1 MRTATTG
8 FDPRDAGF
16 RPHDLG
22 FIADPYPAY
31 AELRARGR
39 IHHNPETEQWIVPHH
54 EDVNGLLRD
63 RRFGRTYLHLATHA
77 EMGHPEDAE
86 HAAPFW
92 HLVRHGILDMEPPDH
107 TRVRRLVAKAFTPR
121 RVEELRPTVQRLMD
135 GLVDE
140 VLGAGEVD
148 LISSVAEPLPVTVIA
163 ELLGIP
169 EADRHHLRP
178 WSAEICRMYELS
190 PTEEDG
196 RAASAAAV
204 EFSDYLRGLI
214 RERRHRPTEDLIG
227 GLVQVIDEGDRL
239 TEDEMIGTCVLLLNA
254 GHEATVNM
262 TGNGWWALY
271 RNPDQLARLRGDHS
285 LVPRAIEEL
294 MRYDT
299 PLQMFERWVLED
311 VEIHGVPV
319 ARGQELALLFGS
331 ANRDP
336 AAFDRPDE
344 LDLGREPNPLMSFGA
359 GIHFCLGAPLG
370 RVELETS
377 FGTLLRRAPH
387 MELVR
392 EPEWKP
398 NYIIRGLKEL
408 RVRL

>member
-1 MRTATTG
+1 MRTAPGTG
-8 FDPRDAGF
+8 VDPAALGF
-16 RPHDLG
+16 RPRDLV

-31 AELRARGR
+31 AELRAAGR
-39 IHHNPETEQWIVPHH
+39 IIHNPETEQWIIPHY

-63 RRFGRTYLHLATHA
+63 RRFGPTYLHLATHR
-77 EMGHPEDAE
+77 EMG
-86 HAAPFW
+86 
-92 HLVRHGILDMEPPDH
+92 
-107 TRVRRLVAKAFTPR
+107 
-121 RVEELRPTVQRLMD
+121 RP
-135 GLVDE
+135 G
-140 VLGAGEVD
+140 G
-148 LISSVAEPLPVTVIA
+148 PL
-163 ELLGIP
+163 
-169 EADRHHLRP
+169 
-178 WSAEICRMYELS
+178 S
-190 PTEEDG
+190 
-196 RAASAAAV
+196 SAAAV
-204 EFSDYLRGLI
+204 EFSDYLRELI
-214 RERRHRPTEDLIG
+214 RERRQHPTEDLIG
-227 GLVQVIDEGDRL
+227 GLVQVIDQGDRL

-271 RNPDQLARLRGDHS
+271 RNPDQLQRLRADHS

-319 ARGQELALLFGS
+319 PPGEGLALLFGWPT
-331 ANRDP
+331 RPP

-344 LDLGREPNPLMSFGA
+344 LDLGREPNPHMTFGA

-387 MELVR
+387 MELAA

-398 NYIIRGLKEL
+398 NYIIRGLREL

>member
-1 MRTATTG
+1 MRTSTG
-8 FDPRDAGF
+8 FDPADLGF
-16 RPHDLG
+16 RPRDLG

-31 AELRARGR
+31 AKLRAAGR
-39 IHHNPETEQWIVPHH
+39 ILHNPETEQWIIPHH
-54 EDVNGLLRD
+54 QDVNTLLRD
-63 RRFGRTYLHLATHA
+63 RRFGRTYLHLATHP
-77 EMGHPEDAE
+77 EMGRPEDPP
-86 HAAPFW
+86 HTAPFW
-92 HLVRHGILDMEPPDH
+92 HLIRNGILDMEPPDH

-148 LISSVAEPLPVTVIA
+148 LIARVAEPLPVTVIA

-178 WSAEICRMYELS
+178 WSAEICRMYELN

-196 RAASAAAV
+196 RAASAAAM

-214 RERRHRPTEDLIG
+214 RERRRRPTEDLIG
-227 GLVQVIDEGDRL
+227 GLVQVIDQGDRL

-262 TGNGWWALY
+262 TGNGWWALF
-271 RNPDQLARLRGDHS
+271 RNPDQLARLRADHA
-285 LVPRAIEEL
+285 LIPRAVEEL

-299 PLQMFERWVLED
+299 PLQMFERWVLEN
-311 VEIHGVPV
+311 VEIHGVRV

-344 LDLGREPNPLMSFGA
+344 LDLGREPNPHMTFGA

-377 FGTLLRRAPH
+377 FGSLLRRAPH
-387 MELVR
+387 MELAA

-398 NYIIRGLKEL
+398 NYIIRGLREL